1 MKCIAVDDEPIA
13 LQVIQNHAA
22 RVPFLQLSEVFTN
35 AFDAI
40 EYLNLETVDLIF
52 LDINMPDITGIEF
65 YNSLRRKPLLIFTT
79 AYADYALKGFEL
91 DAVDY
96 LLKPF
101 SLARFV
107 QACNKALE
115 RHRYGRE
122 EQEPDFLFIK
132 SGTEQHRVAYS
143 EILWAEATG
152 NYVSFQLSE
161 RKILSRMTMAEAEK
175 LLPPRQFL
183 RVHRSYIVAIGKIT
197 RIDRAAVFIQQHEI
211 PVAEAYAPQLASIT
225 GGR

>member
-40 EYLNLETVDLIF
+40 EYLNRETVDLIF

-96 LLKPF
+96 LLKPINPLRLQEAAV
-101 SLARFV
+101 SALQQK
-107 QACNKALE
+107 QANLYPMQHL
-115 RHRYGRE
+115 HRLLL
-122 EQEPDFLFIK
+122 QQISQK
-132 SGTEQHRVAYS
+132 Q
-143 EILWAEATG
+143 
-152 NYVSFQLSE
+152 
-161 RKILSRMTMAEAEK
+161 
-175 LLPPRQFL
+175 LPP
-183 RVHRSYIVAIGKIT
+183 K
-197 RIDRAAVFIQQHEI
+197 
-211 PVAEAYAPQLASIT
+211 LAS
-225 GGR
+225 